1 MAQHAVELRGAN
13 SRVEGLADVEYL
25 GTRLEDAITLQ
36 DRYVIEFAG
45 PVIDAMSRLRSQTA
59 NARRERALQY
69 PAPPALTAEVPALI
83 EGAWERARTFIN
95 TNRGRIEA
103 LAEHVARQ
111 PGHRLSGEGVRAYPA
126 VPQHTGTTRRARR

>member
-1 MAQHAVELRGAN
+1 
-13 SRVEGLADVEYL
+13 VEYL
-25 GTRLEDAITLQ
+25 GTRLEDAITLR

-45 PVIDAMSRLRSQTA
+45 PVIDAMSRPRSQTA
-59 NARRERALQY
+59 NARRERHLERALQY

-83 EGAWERARTFIN
+83 EGAWERARTFVN